1 LPASD
6 KNGQRLADQSRRR
19 RAEQA
24 GGGAVDVA
32 DIPVKVRGKKAFRR
46 AVEQIPIAFKSR
58 LPQGGGTCDL
68 STSPE
73 MRGRARSRP

>member
-1 LPASD
+1 MPAAD
-6 KNGQRLADQSRRR
+6 KNGQRLADQSGRR
-19 RAEQA
+19 RAEEA
-24 GGGAVDVA
+24 RGGAVDVA
-32 DIPVKVRGKKAFRR
+32 DVAVKVRGKKAFRR

-73 MRGRARSRP
+73 MRGQARS